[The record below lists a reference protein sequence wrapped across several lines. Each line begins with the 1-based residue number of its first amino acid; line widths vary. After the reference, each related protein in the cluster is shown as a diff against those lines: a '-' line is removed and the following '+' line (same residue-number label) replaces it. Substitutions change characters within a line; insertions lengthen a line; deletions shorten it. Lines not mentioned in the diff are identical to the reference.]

1 MNQMI
6 WITILLLF
14 LSGCIM
20 SDATIDIKLQK
31 IGLLPATVYQSRT
44 SVSVDYP
51 TIIVLMN
58 KVGRTG
64 ELIIFKLRNENPM
77 IESLSKIPNL
87 YKLGVIGMPMYD
99 QEWFDTGWPP
109 AGLDYTTLIS
119 GQALDYLD
127 VHQESLDEED
137 WPATA
142 SHIAINN
149 VNGFVQTVLS
159 TPLLKMG
166 KINVGSLFED
176 IWTQVYFPLDTDE
189 LKSIPHLKYL
199 WFEDFIRYQGYVL
212 RDIFEV
218 QVFRT
223 DVASSVERLVVSWI
237 GWQRRVGYNY
247 TANIFENETQIVRK
261 VHNNPSTGLPYTEV
275 EISAISNLYCAYTYC
290 VLGSSIGEG
299 NISFKS
305 ANWTDNPVSN

>member
-64 ELIIFKLRNENPM
+64 ELIIFKLRNEGLTIPM

-127 VHQESLDEED
+127 VHQ
-137 WPATA
+137 
-142 SHIAINN
+142 
-149 VNGFVQTVLS
+149 
-159 TPLLKMG
+159 
-166 KINVGSLFED
+166 
-176 IWTQVYFPLDTDE
+176 
-189 LKSIPHLKYL
+189 
-199 WFEDFIRYQGYVL
+199 
-212 RDIFEV
+212 
-218 QVFRT
+218 
-223 DVASSVERLVVSWI
+223 
-237 GWQRRVGYNY
+237 
-247 TANIFENETQIVRK
+247 
-261 VHNNPSTGLPYTEV
+261 
-275 EISAISNLYCAYTYC
+275 
-290 VLGSSIGEG
+290 
-299 NISFKS
+299 
-305 ANWTDNPVSN
+305 